1 VDVVGKLRRDQIAR
15 LWRAAVKKADRWYL
29 LWQASRV
36 KINLD
41 EKCPSCGHRKG
52 TIKFLPKSGKR
63 SIPVVRHR
71 CMICGHY
78 WAEPTVMEIA
88 DAQTD

>member
-1 VDVVGKLRRDQIAR
+1 VTKITQLAQVVSR
-15 LWRAAVKKADRWYL
+15 KAERWYL
-29 LWQASRV
+29 RWQAARV
-36 KINLD
+36 KINMD

-52 TIKFLPKSGKR
+52 TIKFLPKSSKR